1 MSNYNKYKKY
11 NLLIKKNYIK
21 LDFISK
27 QTIFNDLNKN
37 IEISRLNNLKHNLD
51 IIFFKILNLICILK
65 LNLRKFSTVHY
76 WIPDL
81 NSKNFIDQRSQYFLR
96 DEKIK
101 TQINLVR
108 TNSLIYSLKLLFSL
122 PNVVFLSGFHSFNH
136 YKHIIKNNN
145 LKFRCEFYENNER
158 ILNENLKKFFSSQK
172 IKRLISI
179 DDYRIIQNLILA
191 SKLLKIKTTGYQ
203 HGRFSKFQIGLSDL
217 TFDKF
222 YVWSNFFKRE
232 LIKINKKYQKKHLII
247 KNFRFKKMS
256 IKKDAKNILY
266 ICEENL
272 PIEIIINDIKFLIK
286 NFKNSRIIIR
296 LREKQVYPKKFS
308 FFLHK
313 KKILISKEKTLL
325 GAIIT
330 KKIKFLIAYSS
341 TALLEASLYNVIP
354 LMLVKKGYYN
364 EEYIKQNIVF
374 KINQLDN
381 LKLINRSSFFDNK
394 KKSLEKIKNKLWN

>member
-1 MSNYNKYKKY
+1 
-11 NLLIKKNYIK
+11 
-21 LDFISK
+21 
-27 QTIFNDLNKN
+27 
-37 IEISRLNNLKHNLD
+37 
-51 IIFFKILNLICILK
+51 
-65 LNLRKFSTVHY
+65 
-76 WIPDL
+76 
-81 NSKNFIDQRSQYFLR
+81 
-96 DEKIK
+96 
-101 TQINLVR
+101 
-108 TNSLIYSLKLLFSL
+108 
-122 PNVVFLSGFHSFNH
+122 
-136 YKHIIKNNN
+136 
-145 LKFRCEFYENNER
+145 
-158 ILNENLKKFFSSQK
+158 
-172 IKRLISI
+172 
-179 DDYRIIQNLILA
+179 
-191 SKLLKIKTTGYQ
+191 YQ